1 MPTISFRTRV
11 GLALALLATAAGAAT
26 SGTVSVRYDHP
37 EKFTETREVQA
48 FAPAQ
53 ADSGY
58 LDTLKSYIEKRA
70 TPLLA
75 PGQTL
80 DIVITDLDRAGSYLP
95 SIGPGQPVR
104 IVKDVYPP
112 RITLHFRLL
121 DEQGQVLRQGERKL
135 TNLGFMQDTAGGIS
149 NTDPLR
155 YEKRVIDRW
164 LAKGPAAL

>member
-1 MPTISFRTRV
+1 MRTIPFRTSL
-11 GLALALLATAAGAAT
+11 GLALVLLAAAAGAVA

-37 EKFTETREVQA
+37 EQFTETREVRA
-48 FAPAQ
+48 FAPAR

-70 TPLLA
+70 TPLLG

-80 DIVITDLDRAGSYLP
+80 DIVITDVDRAGSYLP

-121 DEQGQVLRQGERKL
+121 DDQGQVLRQGERKL
-135 TNLGFMQDTAGGIS
+135 TNLSFMQDAPGGIS

-164 LAKGPAAL
+164 LAKGPTGL